1 MSYPSHDRYD
11 RRPGSAGPRVN
22 PARVWGG
29 GVAAA
34 VVAALI
40 AVVGVMISK
49 SLLGIRV
56 IAPDGDPVYGSAAT
70 TGYAISAAAAAL
82 VATLLLFVLMLS
94 TPEPARFFSWI
105 AGLFAVIIT
114 ILPFMHS
121 ADLLEQIATAA
132 INLVIGIAI
141 ASLLTS
147 IGRTALM
154 EAPEPEPHPYE
165 QPRGY
170 DPRGYDQPR
179 GYDRPHYEQPR
190 HEQPRYEQPRHER
203 QGYERRGY
211 EQRGYERRDHD
222 PYD

>member
-34 VVAALI
+34 VVAALV

-56 IAPDGDPVYGSAAT
+56 IAPDGDPVHGSAAI

-147 IGRTALM
+147 IGRTALE

-165 QPRGY
+165 QRGY
-170 DPRGYDQPR
+170 DPR

-190 HEQPRYEQPRHER
+190 HDPRGYEQ
-203 QGYERRGY
+203 RGY